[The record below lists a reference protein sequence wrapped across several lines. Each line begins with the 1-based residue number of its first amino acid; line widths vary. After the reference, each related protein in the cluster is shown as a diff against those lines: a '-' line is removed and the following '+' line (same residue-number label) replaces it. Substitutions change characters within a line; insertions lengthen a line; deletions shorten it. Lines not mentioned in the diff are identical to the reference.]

1 MTPILPLTPM
11 IALLFLAACKD
22 TTLPNLSVPLSEHTS
37 FGTDLANPHPSL
49 GITIT
54 DPLHRIPR

>member
-1 MTPILPLTPM
+1 MTPILPLPPM
-11 IALLFLAACKD
+11 IALLCLAACKD
-22 TTLPNLSVPLSEHTS
+22 TALPNLSFPLSEDTS
-37 FGTDLANPHPSL
+37 FGTDLAKPHPSL